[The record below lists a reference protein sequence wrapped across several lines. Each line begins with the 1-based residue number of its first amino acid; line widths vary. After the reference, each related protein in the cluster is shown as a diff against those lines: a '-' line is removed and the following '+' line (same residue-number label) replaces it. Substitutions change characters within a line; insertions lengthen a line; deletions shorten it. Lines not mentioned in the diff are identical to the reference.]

1 MKIDSSIKPLGGT
14 NAKEGTTRASVGGK
28 TSTKA
33 PLSQDRV
40 EITSVSTQLQTMG
53 SSQDNVPVVD
63 TARVEAIKQAISE
76 GRFKINPEA
85 IADRLIAT
93 AKDLI
98 HSQEG

>member
-1 MKIDSSIKPLGGT
+1 MKIDGSIKPLGGT
-14 NAKEGTTRASVGGK
+14 SAKEGTARATVGGK
-28 TSTKA
+28 ASTKA

-40 EITSVSTQLQTMG
+40 EITSVSAQLQTMG

-98 HSQEG
+98 HSREG

>member
-1 MKIDSSIKPLGGT
+1 MKIDGSIKPLGGT
-14 NAKEGTTRASVGGK
+14 STKEGATRASAGGK
-28 TSTKA
+28 ASTKA

-40 EITSVSTQLQTMG
+40 EITSVSAQLQTMG

-98 HSQEG
+98 HSREG